1 MIPSNPAT
9 TQLAIGKATAFLKL
23 LAHDGRLEIM
33 CILLDGERTVGEIS
47 EAMGVSQSF
56 VSQQLMRLRAEGLV
70 IATRAGRNIRYRLG
84 RAEVEIIIQALRQ
97 AFCPPVTC

>member
-1 MIPSNPAT
+1 MGPGPIT

-33 CILLDGERTVGEIS
+33 CLLLDGDRTVGEIA
-47 EAMGVSQSF
+47 EAMGTTQSF

-70 IATRAGRNIRYRLG
+70 IASREGRNIRYRLG
-84 RAEVEIIIQALRQ
+84 RSEAETVILALRE
-97 AFCPPVTC
+97 AFCPPIRC